1 MRLIRILGVV
11 LSVLAA
17 AASVWW
23 LRNGSVREA
32 EKPEPVPT
40 LSLVVAAQP
49 LRYGQRI
56 TASQVKVIDWHGIS
70 LPSGAFETVEAIGID
85 ADGPFALTVVAEGAP
100 ILKSQITV
108 KGQKPSL
115 SARLNANE
123 VAVTI
128 PVDQISGVAGFVL
141 PEERVDVILN
151 RKVDDRHYADV
162 ILQNVRVL
170 AVNSVPDAGGGEPVQ
185 AKSVTLALS
194 REDAQRLDL
203 ASSLG
208 EISLVLRS
216 PLTEAQ
222 RAAPTISDL
231 ELFSTT
237 TTPDVAEPAPMP
249 EEHATSVPPPPPEAS
264 PPLPAAEP
272 EPAQEAEPPAP
283 PETNQVIVIRGVE
296 RQEVTVP

>member
-23 LRNGSVREA
+23 LRNGGAREA
-32 EKPEPVPT
+32 EKQAPVPT
-40 LSLVVAAQP
+40 LSLVVAAEP

-56 TASQVKVIDWHGIS
+56 TAAQVKVIEWHGAS
-70 LPSGAFETVEAIGID
+70 LPSGAFEKVEAIGID
-85 ADGPFALTVVAEGAP
+85 SEGPFALTVVAEGAP

-123 VAVTI
+123 VAVTL
-128 PVDQISGVAGFVL
+128 PVNPISGVAGFVL
-141 PEERVDVILN
+141 PEERVDVLLN
-151 RKVDDRHYADV
+151 RKVEDRHYADV

-185 AKSVTLALS
+185 AKSVTVALS

-203 ASSLG
+203 ASNLG

-216 PLTEAQ
+216 PLSEAQ
-222 RAAPTISDL
+222 REASTISDL
-231 ELFSTT
+231 ELFSGARATGA
-237 TTPDVAEPAPMP
+237 AEPTPVP
-249 EEHATSVPPPPPEAS
+249 EEHAASVPPLPPEPS
-264 PPLPAAEP
+264 PPVTQAMP
-272 EPAQEAEPPAP
+272 EPAGEAEPPAE
-283 PETNQVIVIRGVE
+283 PETTQVIVIRGVE
-296 RQEVTVP
+296 RHEVTVP

>member
-11 LSVLAA
+11 ISVLAA

-23 LRNGSVREA
+23 LRNGGVGEA
-32 EKPEPVPT
+32 EKPEPEPT
-40 LSLVVAAQP
+40 LSLVVAAEP

-56 TASQVKVIDWHGIS
+56 NAAQVKVIDWHGAS
-70 LPSGAFETVEAIGID
+70 LPAGAFEKVEAIGID
-85 ADGPFALTVVAEGAP
+85 NEGPFALTVVAEGAP
-100 ILKSQITV
+100 ILKSQITI

-151 RKVDDRHYADV
+151 RKVDDRHFADV

-203 ASSLG
+203 ASGLG

-216 PLTEAQ
+216 PLSEAQ
-222 RAAPTISDL
+222 REAPTISDL
-231 ELFSTT
+231 ELFSGGAAQ
-237 TTPDVAEPAPMP
+237 PPLP
-249 EEHATSVPPPPPEAS
+249 EEHAASVPPLTPEPPE
-264 PPLPAAEP
+264 
-272 EPAQEAEPPAP
+272 EAEPPAP
-283 PETNQVIVIRGVE
+283 PETTQVIVIRGVE
-296 RQEVTVP
+296 RKEVTVP